1 LTKVFH
7 RQKAGR
13 RRGEDGARTIR
24 SCSISS
30 SLDKVRLLD
39 EGRSGISSVYS
50 THRESLEITY
60 SLLQQSSDLSWEQNC
75 TVEVVVK
82 DTWKESDSCLGDIRL
97 TCKLANLLE
106 RKQRKKNL

>member
-1 LTKVFH
+1 MTKVFH

-24 SCSISS
+24 SCPISS

-97 TCKLANLLE
+97 NCKLANLLE